1 MNNLSHEEYVAQQ
14 RSRAVDL
21 AKGILAGELNV
32 LEAAWELA
40 ALRKEVGISG
50 DDPDFAVFS
59 LIQDD
64 TEHLPIGEQ
73 RKLWSTEALASKSAE
88 VAEREAWAREDSK
101 SACLNIIARGTAG

>member
-1 MNNLSHEEYVAQQ
+1 MNNLSHEEYVAQP

-21 AKGILAGELNV
+21 AKGIIAGRLNV
-32 LEAAWELA
+32 LEAAWQLA
-40 ALRKEVGISG
+40 ALRNEVEVSG

-73 RKLWSTEALASKSAE
+73 RKLWSTEALAAKAAE
-88 VAEREAWAREDSK
+88 VAEREAWAREDSR
-101 SACLNIIARGTAG
+101 SACLNIIARFATG